1 MDPKRLDELFRAYK
15 GTVYRRA
22 CAILADK
29 ESAWDVTQE
38 VFMKAMNMGDE
49 FLKVASPMAWL
60 YRVTTNLCLKIVRD
74 SGRRRKILG
83 EQRPIAAPAT
93 DLPVDVALTLHKMLS
108 RVPEDLQEVAVYYY
122 VDRMTQ
128 EEISDLL
135 DMPRRTVSYRL
146 EQFRA
151 AALSHDLLTQ
161 RASSR

>member
-1 MDPKRLDELFRAYK
+1 MDPKRLDQLFRVYK

-22 CAILADK
+22 CAILSDK

-49 FLKVASPMAWL
+49 FFKVESPMAWL

-74 SGRRRKILG
+74 SGRHRKILG
-83 EQRPIAAPAT
+83 EQRPVAALAT

-151 AALSHDLLTQ
+151 AARSQDLLAQ
-161 RASSR
+161 SVSSR